1 MRLDSYISDLLYR
14 YDCVTI
20 PDLGA
25 FVTNRVSAKVH
36 SSTNTFYPP
45 KKVITFN
52 EQIKTNDGLLVNY
65 FSEVEKIPFEVGAQK
80 IEKQVKV
87 IKSFLAQGEVIN
99 LQDIGELK
107 LNAEGRMLFEPSQ
120 HVNYLTDAFGLSH
133 FTSSSI
139 SREVYK
145 EEAEALEKVIPIA
158 VTPEKRNNKSYL
170 KYAAI
175 AVISLAI
182 AGTVYTNRYFN
193 QVEQH
198 NVAAQEQAHE
208 QVDKTVQEATFVIS
222 NPLPVATLKLNKQ
235 TGPYHIVAGAFR
247 VEQNSDKKVQQ
258 LIDAGFKARKIG
270 VNKYGLHEVVYES
283 YTDRLEALNALR
295 NIRNTHNKEAWLL
308 VKNLD

>member
-1 MRLDSYISDLLYR
+1 MRLDNYISDLLYR

-25 FVTNRVSAKVH
+25 FVTNSVSAKVH
-36 SSTNTFYPP
+36 GSTHTFYPP
-45 KKVITFN
+45 KKIITFN

-65 FSEVEKIPFEVGAQK
+65 FSEIEKVPFEVGAHK

-107 LNAEGRMLFEPSQ
+107 LNTEGRILFEPSQ
-120 HVNYLTDAFGLSH
+120 HVNYLTDSFGLSH
-133 FTSSSI
+133 FTSSNVA
-139 SREVYK
+139 REVYK

-158 VTPEKRNNKSYL
+158 LTPEKRKNRSYL

-175 AVISLAI
+175 AVLGLAV
-182 AGTVYTNRYFN
+182 AGAVYTNQYLN
-193 QVEQH
+193 KVEQH

-235 TGPYHIVAGAFR
+235 SGPYHIVAGAFR
-247 VEQNSDKKVQQ
+247 VEENSDKKVQQ

-270 VNKYGLHEVVYES
+270 VNKYGLHEVVYDS
-283 YTDRLEALNALR
+283 YADRIEALKALR
-295 NIRNTHNKEAWLL
+295 TVRATHNKEAWLL
-308 VKNLD
+308 VKQLD